1 MDTDGTDDGVM
12 IVQHAAS
19 VVLTC
24 EGHAA
29 PTPDITWM
37 RDGVVLTNAS
47 NINIVTSTP
56 ADSRRNTISTLTVS
70 VFTVSEEG
78 NYTCTI
84 TNAVGSVVTGGLVLS
99 ENCCNYIIFICM
111 CHTIAMNDEISIA

>member
-37 RDGVVLTNAS
+37 RDGVVLTNTS
-47 NINIVTSTP
+47 NINIVTSV
-56 ADSRRNTISTLTVS
+56 ASYQHNVVSTLTVV
-70 VFTVSEEG
+70 VFTILEEG

-84 TNAVGSVVTGGLVLS
+84 TNTAGFTVFSGLVLQVS
-99 ENCCNYIIFICM
+99 LVLYSLYTYNY
-111 CHTIAMNDEISIA
+111 